1 MFINKKIIVPLI
13 SMLIIAPAFL
23 PILVQF
29 NTNQSDEYVTR
40 NSATSASLAANGSS
54 IPMRRAI
61 FVAADSESYLDEFAY
76 MAAVPMSIFY
86 DSGTKYVSPLLYSD
100 GAAQQDNLLD
110 DWIEYLQPDGG
121 ISQAISIGDTS
132 PARIFELQQQMGAR
146 VYPQVSGQTSHEIA
160 AKLAANDWDESDIAV
175 IALAKDRFDS
185 PTIQTDSSSYVFEN
199 VQLETESPETTLP
212 IDSPIVV
219 NFDPP
224 EDAGWIY
231 GVFNWTTSD
240 PLLHQIRDP
249 AGRIVDYSVYKQAF
263 FKRNSAYVD
272 NLVPTHFWIPKTM
285 DGTWEVRI
293 EPGGT
298 LIDPLPIDMT
308 ITYYPSF
315 QQTISVPA
323 NTNWLNITADWNNA
337 GTTVNMALIDPTG
350 RMVQWEPS
358 ESLLSGAGGKSLQM
372 PFPMQGDWKLIC
384 AWMDPIDETNALD
397 VNWAISI
404 LPTGIEGYLE
414 SASNGATLASLLNAP
429 LLYANSD
436 SLPTVTQWALNRLGV
451 TNAILVDPAGLQ
463 SGTLSTDITD
473 IAMLT
478 NLNTYPAVSDMISSL
493 SRCHDVILTLPLANK
508 REVFPAASLSGA
520 FHGAPVFSL
529 GGDDNSMTTRAEET
543 WAPYLIGPN
552 IDIFVTRG
560 FEERIE
566 NGWYDERIPN
576 IYSMYKSADSFEAFL
591 TQRGA
596 YNESD
601 KQNVIIL
608 SGTDAI
614 KPSFDRSL
622 QSHFMPGRIP
632 AGTPQTAAFMVNK
645 ATLHSFI
652 FRTAQSAD
660 TSLLSM
666 YAYTDGENY
675 LDNFGNIV
683 EIRQYDDIE
692 SELSSAGFSIDSH
705 IGVNEVFT
713 SLNSQVS
720 LWSFSTHGT
729 LSQYP
734 NDPPQRPNGVG
745 VFSLRD
751 EDAPY
756 GFEVSLSETTVDD
769 NLVNPVVHSP
779 ENAHHITRTT
789 DDLLASVGYL
799 GSPIIT
805 TTACL
810 LGGTKFPRVLMERG
824 AVAVIAAPRT
834 VYFQPAGLL
843 TIYFTQALASGNST
857 GAALNY
863 ALKAVSYDYT
873 NTQSYTPRD
882 YANQQILFGD
892 PSTLLINPNLVDR
905 VPSVDPNSTFNNHVP
920 GQGVS
925 SVAAIGATTYLP
937 SVLDSLSTEYSF
949 YTESNLSDSLNVFGL
964 FSSII
969 IEPNVLDIIDSFFSS
984 RVNLLKDYVS
994 RGGTLVV
1001 LGFNGEYPW
1010 LPGLASYG
1018 SDNSGS
1024 EIEIDDAGHPL
1035 VSIPNE
1041 IGTDIQYTGVF
1052 TEHSHNLSILA
1063 TADMHPVILAGL
1075 HGLGKIA
1082 ITTVDEQGP
1091 SRSQIIENAVNWNW
1105 QPSIVIG
1112 SISKNQE
1119 IIWSGDRV
1127 TIEIE
1132 LVDRTGHPVEGAEVQ
1147 SWINSSAVAMTESG
1161 GGYYSII
1168 LSENWTSSRTG
1179 MYDFQIHAALD
1190 GMDTLDATMLDF
1202 MFIRPL
1208 PWPIIFAF
1216 AGIIVAGIAIW
1227 VYRKRRK
1234 GEPILKYKK
1243 DQSSDGWRKLTR
1255 DEKDRLNKEEEEQER
1270 RQKEEDE
1277 KFDPKEFFGV

>member
-1 MFINKKIIVPLI
+1 MSINKKIIVSLV
-13 SMLIIAPAFL
+13 F
-23 PILVQF
+23 ILVMVPTSTPISVQLEE
-29 NTNQSDEYVTR
+29 NHRHDNAKWSPVT
-40 NSATSASLAANGSS
+40 TASLAANGNST
-54 IPMRRAI
+54 PLQRAI
-61 FVAADSESYLDEFAY
+61 FVTADSESYLDEFAY
-76 MAAVPMSIFY
+76 MAAVPLSIFY

-100 GAAQQDNLLD
+100 GTRGQDNLLD
-110 DWIEYLQPDGG
+110 DWTEYLHPDGG
-121 ISQAISIGDTS
+121 ISQAITIGDSS
-132 PARIFELQQQMGAR
+132 PSKILQLQRQLGTRI
-146 VYPQVSGQTSHEIA
+146 YPQISGETSHEIA
-160 AKLAANDWDESDIAV
+160 AKLAANDWEESDIAV
-175 IALAKDRFDS
+175 ISLAKDQFES
-185 PTIQTDSSSYVFEN
+185 PLIQTDSSSYVFEN
-199 VQLETESPETTLP
+199 VELETENIEPTVPT
-212 IDSPIVV
+212 DSPLVV
-219 NFDPP
+219 TFEPP

-240 PLLHQIRDP
+240 PLLHQLRDP

-272 NLVPTHFWIPKTM
+272 NLVPTHFWLPKTM

-293 EPGGT
+293 EPGGV
-298 LIDPLPIDMT
+298 LVDALPIDMS

-337 GTTVNMALIDPTG
+337 GTVVNMALIDPTG

-358 ESLLSGAGGKSLQM
+358 ESLLSGAGGKSLEM

-384 AWMDPIDETNALD
+384 AWMDPVDETNALD
-397 VNWAISI
+397 VSWTLSA
-404 LPTGIEGYLE
+404 LPTGIGGYLE

-436 SLPTVTQWALNRLGV
+436 SLPAITEWALRRLGV

-463 SGTLSTDITD
+463 SGTLSSDITA

-478 NLNTYPAVSDMISSL
+478 NLNTYPAVSDMIYGL
-493 SRCHDVILTLPLANK
+493 SRGHDVILTIPLANK
-508 REVFPAASLSGA
+508 EEIFPAASFSGA
-520 FHGAPVFSL
+520 FHGAPVFSF
-529 GGDDNSMTTRAEET
+529 GGGDNSMATRAEET

-560 FEERIE
+560 FEDRIE

-576 IYSMYKSADSFEAFL
+576 IYSMYNSADSFEVFL

-596 YNESD
+596 YNASV
-601 KQNVIIL
+601 KQNVVVL
-608 SGTDAI
+608 SRTDAI

-632 AGTPQTAAFMVNK
+632 AGTPKTAAFMVNK

-652 FRTAQSAD
+652 FRTAESAD
-660 TSLLSM
+660 TSLLTM
-666 YAYTDGENY
+666 YAYTDGEDY
-675 LDNFGNIV
+675 LDNFGNV
-683 EIRQYDDIE
+683 VQIRQYEDIE
-692 SELSSAGFSIDSH
+692 SELSSIGFDIESH
-705 IGVNEVFT
+705 IGANEVFA

-734 NDPPQRPNGVG
+734 DDPPPRPNGLG

-769 NLVNPVVHSP
+769 NLVNPVVHSS
-779 ENAHHITRTT
+779 ESAHHITRTT
-789 DDLLASVGYL
+789 NDLMASVDYL
-799 GSPIIT
+799 GSPIVT

-810 LGGTKFPRVLMERG
+810 LGGTKLPRVLMERG

-843 TIYFTQALASGNST
+843 TIYFTQALTSGNST
-857 GAALNY
+857 GDALNY
-863 ALKAVSYDYT
+863 ALRAVSYDYT
-873 NTQSYTPRD
+873 NIQSYTPRD

-892 PSTLLINPNLVDR
+892 PSILLLNPNTVER
-905 VPSVDPNSTFNNHVP
+905 VTSVDPNSAFGNHAP
-920 GQGVS
+920 NQGVS
-925 SVAAIGATTYLP
+925 SIAAIGATTYLP
-937 SVLDSLSTEYSF
+937 SVLDSLSIEYDF
-949 YTESNLSDSLNVFGL
+949 YTESNLSDSLNVFSL
-964 FSSII
+964 FQSVI
-969 IEPNVLDIIDSFFSS
+969 IEPGVLGTIDSFFSS
-984 RVNLLKDYVS
+984 RLALLKDFVS
-994 RGGTLVV
+994 KGGALVV
-1001 LGFNGEYPW
+1001 LGFDGEYPW
-1010 LPGLASYG
+1010 LPDLASYSG
-1018 SDNSGS
+1018 ESSGS

-1035 VSIPNE
+1035 MSIPNE
-1041 IGTDIQYTGVF
+1041 IGNDIQYTGIF
-1052 TEHSHNLSILA
+1052 TEHSCNLSILA
-1063 TADMHPVILAGL
+1063 TAGMDPVVLAGQ

-1082 ITTVDEQGP
+1082 ITTIDEQGP
-1091 SRSQIIENAVNWNW
+1091 ARGQIIENAVNWNS

-1132 LVDRTGHPVEGAEVQ
+1132 LVDRTGRPVEDAEVQ
-1147 SWINSSAVAMTESG
+1147 SWINSSQVAVTESG
-1161 GGYYSII
+1161 SGYYSIF

-1179 MYDFQIHAALD
+1179 IFDLQIHVASD
-1190 GMDTLDATMLDF
+1190 GMDTLDATILDF

-1234 GEPILKYKK
+1234 GEPILKYKEQQ
-1243 DQSSDGWRKLTR
+1243 DSDGWRKLTR
-1255 DEKDRLNKEEEEQER
+1255 EEIERLRKEEEERER